1 MVQKNGILDY
11 IQSNAFFWLIASTVI
26 IFSISNELLFQRY
39 NFSFGGD
46 YWEHTGVFSEWL
58 KNLWHPGM
66 PHVAG
71 YESGES
77 ARYIPYYFVLTATG
91 QIFSL
96 SPMQIMSLAGIINVV
111 LLCFGIQY
119 FFKHYFQKPLAPL
132 LGLIVFFC
140 FWGAAWSWSNVYQLR
155 NLAYT
160 AGYPSSFTFALS
172 LLSLGYIV
180 SLLRQ
185 QHLRIIQLLAVA
197 TLSFLMF
204 VCHPLTGAFSIGAAG
219 LLVLTHQ
226 KTSLSLRIKLIVAL
240 IIGFILTEL
249 WPYYSAID
257 IALGQTAKE
266 AESWVGSAVSATAKS
281 EFSPLTRALNLYYS
295 HPFYSPL
302 RFVMSLGP
310 ALLGIPVLC
319 WLAFKRQQLFLTS
332 GFVLMMLPFCINLF
346 VKIPLGHRFLLFA
359 IVFLHIA
366 IVWALLNIFDNG
378 KLHWKR
384 LATALL
390 VILTLGNVFLA
401 GAELNGIIY
410 RPDLTKRQVGKDVI
424 AVSEQFEELKAV
436 IPENAIVMA
445 PINTSWVLPTFLP
458 AKVVGLKHPNPYV
471 HDFRLRNL
479 NVKKFFDPNTSK
491 AVRSEIL
498 KQYNVTHILM
508 PKKSNISADVIREIS
523 VRPVNDFKYWYVVTL

>member
-1 MVQKNGILDY
+1 MVQKNGISHY

-26 IFSISNELLFQRY
+26 IFSIANELLFQRY

-66 PHVAG
+66 PNVTG
-71 YESGES
+71 YEEGSS
-77 ARYIPYYFVLTATG
+77 ARYMPYYFVLTAIG
-91 QIFSL
+91 QLFSF
-96 SPMQIMSLAGIINVV
+96 SPMQVMSLAGISNVI
-111 LLCFGIQY
+111 LLCFSIQY

-132 LGLIVFFC
+132 IGLIVFFC
-140 FWGAAWSWSNVYQLR
+140 FWGTAWSWSNVYQLR
-155 NLAYT
+155 NLVYT

-185 QHLRIIQLLAVA
+185 HSLSIIQLIAVV

-204 VCHPLTGAFSIGAAG
+204 VCHPLTGAFGIGAAG
-219 LLVLTHQ
+219 LLVLTYSSATLNQ
-226 KTSLSLRIKLIVAL
+226 RVKIIVAL
-240 IIGFILTEL
+240 LIGFILTEL

-266 AESWVGSAVSATAKS
+266 GEGWIGSAVSTTAKS
-281 EFSPLTRALNLYYS
+281 EFSPLARAYNLYYS
-295 HPFYSPL
+295 HSFYSPL

-310 ALLGIPVLC
+310 ALLGIPILC

-332 GFVLMMLPFCINLF
+332 GFVLMMLPFLINLF
-346 VKIPLGHRFLLFA
+346 VSIPLGHRFLLFA
-359 IVFLHIA
+359 IVFLHLA

-378 KLHWKR
+378 KQRWKR

-424 AVSEQFEELKAV
+424 TVSEQFEELKAV
-436 IPENAIVMA
+436 IPQNAIVMA
-445 PINTSWVLPTFLP
+445 PLNTSWVLPTFLS

-471 HDFRLRNL
+471 QDFRVRNL
-479 NVKKFFDPNTSK
+479 NVKNFFDPNTSK
-491 AVRSEIL
+491 TVRSEIL
-498 KQYNVTHILM
+498 KQYNVTHILA
-508 PKKSNISADVIREIS
+508 PKDNNYSA
-523 VRPVNDFKYWYVVTL
+523 NDIKELSKNSIIQLKYWYVVVL